1 MLIKLY
7 SSEALVNFVFMKIA
21 QHISQLL
28 YRYQCVMVPGFGAF
42 LTETQSAQMQQ
53 GTHTFFPP
61 KKLLS
66 FNAQIK
72 SNDGLLANY
81 IARHEKISYEE
92 AVVMIQHEVAI
103 WQSMLDTNQAV
114 TLNNIGFLSL
124 NDDHNIVF
132 SPNAQKNYLAESFGL
147 SAVNVEAIERIAVE
161 NLLATSE
168 QPNTVFDRKAEIVQN
183 EIVQD
188 EVAETPVIAMDTQKR
203 RPYLHYAAVLVLALA
218 VTGSVGYNFFQTQV
232 AADTLQVQNE
242 VQQEV
247 RAKIQEATFFIEN
260 PIPSVTLNV
269 RDTKMP
275 YHVVAGAFRNV
286 ENADKIFQK
295 LSDAGYKSKK
305 LEVNNFGLTPVIYG
319 SFSSYTEAYK
329 LMKTIQKTDNPDAW
343 LLIKEL

>member
-7 SSEALVNFVFMKIA
+7 SLEALVNFVFMKIA

-53 GTHTFFPP
+53 DTHTFFPP

-72 SNDGLLANY
+72 NNDGLLANY

-103 WQSMLDTNQAV
+103 WQSMLDTNQAL

-147 SAVNVEAIERIAVE
+147 SAVNVEVVARIAVE

-168 QPNTVFDRKAEIVQN
+168 QPHTVFDRKPEVIN
-183 EIVQD
+183 D
-188 EVAETPVIAMDTQKR
+188 EVAETPVIAIDTQKR

-232 AADTLQVQNE
+232 AAETLQVQNE
-242 VQQEV
+242 VQREV

-295 LSDAGYKSKK
+295 LSDSGYKSKK

-319 SFSSYTEAYK
+319 SFSSYTEAYQ

>member
-1 MLIKLY
+1 
-7 SSEALVNFVFMKIA
+7 
-21 QHISQLL
+21 
-28 YRYQCVMVPGFGAF
+28 MVPGFGAF

-72 SNDGLLANY
+72 NNDGLLANY

-103 WQSMLDTNQAV
+103 WQSMLDTNQPV

-147 SAVNVEAIERIAVE
+147 SAVNVEVVQRIAVE
-161 NLLATSE
+161 NLLTQSE
-168 QPNTVFDRKAEIVQN
+168 QPNTVFERKVEVIQQDVAEN
-183 EIVQD
+183 
-188 EVAETPVIAMDTQKR
+188 EVAETPVININSQKR

-218 VTGSVGYNFFQTQV
+218 VTGSAGYNFFQTQV
-232 AADTLQVQNE
+232 AAETLQVQNE

-260 PIPSVTLNV
+260 PIPSVTLNIK
-269 RDTKMP
+269 DTKMP
-275 YHVVAGAFRNV
+275 YHVVAGAFRNAD
-286 ENADKIFQK
+286 NAEKVFQK

-319 SFSSYTEAYK
+319 SFSSYTEAYQ
-329 LMKTIQKTDNPDAW
+329 LMKKIQKTDNPDAW